1 MFDLAKVYA
10 ARIDLLR
17 HAAGRLEADL
27 LEHFQDRPHI
37 DRVSVRV
44 KDLTSFVEKA
54 TVRKVDPPYEVPL
67 SEIEDQ
73 IAGRILVHCLGDL
86 DETMAHIG
94 KLLNQVEQDHKRPTR
109 YNEFDYESV
118 HGVYSLPPQYLPSAW
133 GDQQDMPETFEMQVR
148 TLFQHAYAEPQ
159 HDLGYKPGAELSN
172 DVRRELAWIAASSW
186 GADRALGRVRKTLL
200 DAE

>member
-1 MFDLAKVYA
+1 VSDLAEAYA

-17 HAAGRLEADL
+17 HAASRLEADL
-27 LEHFQDRPHI
+27 LEHFQGRPHI
-37 DRVSVRV
+37 DRVAVRV
-44 KDLTSFVEKA
+44 KGLNSFVEKA

-67 SEIEDQ
+67 AEIEDQ
-73 IAGRILVHCLGDL
+73 IAGRILVHFLGDL

-159 HDLGYKPGAELSN
+159 HDLGYKPGAELSE

-186 GADRALGRVRKTLL
+186 GADRALKRVRETLL